1 MSNKKLKK
9 FPKFKN
15 DDEERTFW
23 ATQDSAEY
31 LDWSKAKKLRFTRP
45 SAFPNTWKKKFRAD
59 ILSPAT
65 LMENLASR
73 DIQ

>member
-31 LDWSKAKKLRFTRP
+31 LDWSKAKKLRFTRLRP
-45 SAFPNTWKKKFRAD
+45 SEHLEKEISGRHLVAQQR
-59 ILSPAT
+59 
-65 LMENLASR
+65 
-73 DIQ
+73 